1 MQKNT
6 IRKGKQLSV
15 QKGPVAKFFSRLW
28 AQRTLWLM
36 LLPGLAFYIIFR
48 YGPMYGL
55 SIAFKDYSPF
65 LGVQDSPWVGFDN
78 FKRLFSNPDF
88 WNLFKNT
95 LTLGVLSLGISF
107 PASVVF
113 ALFLNEI
120 KHTKTKKLYQTVSY
134 LPNFLSVVIVC
145 SIFIELFSVNGGIIN
160 RVLKVLGEDTI
171 NFIMKEEYYYLIYIL
186 SEIWAG
192 MGAGAIVYLA
202 ALSNVEQEMYEA
214 AELDGCSRWK
224 QMWYITLPAIK
235 PTVVTMFI
243 LKVGNII
250 RIAPDKT
257 LLLYQPSTMNVADIF
272 GTYVYR
278 IGIVERSY
286 SYAAAV
292 GLFESVLAA
301 LILFTANRIAK
312 RKTGESLW

>member
-6 IRKGKQLSV
+6 IRKGKRLSA

-28 AQRTLWLM
+28 AQRTLWFM

-48 YGPMYGL
+48 YGPIYGL

-95 LTLGVLSLGISF
+95 LTLGVLSLSISF

-120 KHTKTKKLYQTVSY
+120 KHAKTKKLYQTVSY

-160 RVLKVLGEDTI
+160 RVLKVLGKDTI

-202 ALSNVEQEMYEA
+202 ALSNVDQGMYEA

-235 PTVVTMFI
+235 PTVVTMFL
-243 LKVGNII
+243 LKVGNIV

-257 LLLYQPSTMNVADIF
+257 LLLYQPSTMSVADIF

-286 SYAAAV
+286 SYSAAV

-312 RKTGESLW
+312 WKTGESLW